1 MFLNMYPE
9 YALEI
14 LCQVRA
20 FEFMCVL
27 CVNLSLLHSHM
38 IVYAVMYAFDSIIV
52 VVMVGRSCVCV

>member
-14 LCQVRA
+14 LCQVSA

-27 CVNLSLLHSHM
+27 SVNLSLLHSHV

-52 VVMVGRSCVCV
+52 VVWLA